1 MVNGLLWSYA
11 VCRVDWPTVA
21 LMWCAGWTKWCLVGG
36 VNFQLEG
43 WTRQIG
49 GLKILKSLEEART
62 CDFSLLVLT
71 IVKWRVIVDGFGVLG
86 DYFNIKQNQVI
97 PKLDGSVQWR
107 TRRWPHVKFG
117 LFSVNA

>member
-1 MVNGLLWSYA
+1 MGLMIQWLDVQIIPSLVQVLMVNGLLWSYA

-36 VNFQLEG
+36 
-43 WTRQIG
+43 
-49 GLKILKSLEEART
+49 EEART

-107 TRRWPHVKFG
+107 TRRWPHVIPR
-117 LFSVNA
+117 LDRSV